1 MIGQP
6 IFEEFRKILKD
17 IPNIDSDED
26 FKRFALRSEVDSEVW
41 TASILAMGNTLR
53 NNLPVQHLVDQVE
66 HHPRE
71 MKPSLLEVTEGKFDP
86 EILAPIFSMYSP
98 SCQRRGSN
106 SSIRLFRWPGRRES
120 TVLRYAHGSRPFILT
135 DCTNY
140 AESANGALF
149 MGEARYKLNSSQGF
163 SGRATRSS
171 SPPAEA
177 ASAAKISR

>member
-1 MIGQP
+1 M
-6 IFEEFRKILKD
+6 
-17 IPNIDSDED
+17 
-26 FKRFALRSEVDSEVW
+26 A
-41 TASILAMGNTLR
+41 
-53 NNLPVQHLVDQVE
+53 
-66 HHPRE
+66 
-71 MKPSLLEVTEGKFDP
+71 
-86 EILAPIFSMYSP
+86 
-98 SCQRRGSN
+98 
-106 SSIRLFRWPGRRES
+106 
-120 TVLRYAHGSRPFILT
+120 RPFILA